1 MVLAARLSA
10 DLGRA
15 PPADTTRLAALLSAL
30 GLPVTLPPSDP
41 TRLLELMRLDKKNL
55 GDSLR
60 LILWRGIGHA
70 EIVADV
76 DTRAIMGVLRDG

>member
-15 PPADTTRLAALLSAL
+15 SNLDTDRLAALLAAL
-30 GLPVTLPPSDP
+30 GLPVAPPRCDP
-41 TRLLELMRLDKKNL
+41 DHLIAHMRLDKKNL
-55 GDSLR
+55 GGRLH
-60 LILWRGIGHA
+60 LILWRGVGYA

-76 DTRAIMGVLRDG
+76 DEMTIRAVLAG